1 MKKSLVLMAA
11 LACAVNSM
19 AEKSHITKV
28 DTVNAYQLQDVLVT
42 SIRANKQTPVAY
54 KNLNQKEI
62 KKVNFGQDIPY
73 ILSLTP
79 SITTTS
85 DAEIT
90 EGLSEGEQIVASD
103 VTTLV
108 EGTKAIA
115 IGE

>member
-11 LACAVNSM
+11 LACAGHSLADNFR
-19 AEKSHITKV
+19 ITKV

-79 SITTTS
+79 SITTTCRFH
-85 DAEIT
+85 
-90 EGLSEGEQIVASD
+90 
-103 VTTLV
+103 
-108 EGTKAIA
+108 
-115 IGE
+115 